1 MEDFDSS
8 DEGGGGYIRLEAF
21 QCVLRWLISS
31 HLQFQ
36 NGIEKSSFR
45 IAFMKAS
52 SCSLAMSGFGSYAVA
67 CRTRTDFLLM

>member
-52 SCSLAMSGFGSYAVA
+52 SCSLAMSGLD
-67 CRTRTDFLLM
+67 RMQLLAEQEQTFY